1 MKESRRIEL
10 EQMLDTAEAS
20 GDAKQIRAVRRT
32 IDRVSDQLFGNAG
45 TGAFIVGPDKT
56 T

>member
-10 EQMLDTAEAS
+10 EQMLDAAEAS

-32 IDRVSDQLFGNAG
+32 IDRVSISSSATRAQARS
-45 TGAFIVGPDKT
+45 
-56 T
+56 